1 MDIRLCVSYQLFMVG
16 IEVTQN
22 NGQIADMDARKHV
35 NTMDFPAD
43 PSMPIEDK
51 IAIVGIGCRFANR
64 TNGVYKFW
72 DTLVKGMDCTAPIAP
87 DRFDESFFLCPGE
100 KRPGKIYNVSGGYL
114 TEHPELFDRQ
124 FFKMTPDEANHMDP
138 QIRLLLEVVWETL
151 QDAGICAQSV
161 RGSNTGVYM
170 GVTATEYSVM
180 ISLPYDNINSYSNT
194 GTNSCMVSNRIS
206 YEYDFHGPS
215 LTVNT
220 ACSSSL
226 YGILLACDG
235 IRKGQCDMAV
245 AGGVNINLTPI
256 ASVGFCQGGVVS
268 HDGKSKTFDKSADGF
283 ARGEGVGVVVL
294 KSLQR
299 AIEDGDRIYSVIRGG
314 ALSNDG
320 RTSGI
325 ARPSYDAQVAL
336 LEKAY
341 DDAKVN
347 PADITVLEAHGT
359 GTKVGDTME
368 ANAIGEVMGSKRSP
382 DQHPLYVGSAKAN
395 YGHTEAAAGVAGVIK
410 LSLCLQHEQIPK
422 QVHFVSWKD
431 NVDNVN
437 LNIRVPTELTAW
449 PEGAKRLVGCSAFGF
464 GGANAHIVL
473 EGYEKAQVAQKDI
486 VAETSAI
493 LFLSAA
499 TKDALGSYLQDW
511 EKFLAEMIRDNEVL
525 YKNALYTAGVRS
537 THLEHRMCIITT
549 SPRDAKKQ
557 IQLKLNQDAKAIATV
572 TEGRARDGNL
582 SVHRLVFVY
591 SGMGSQWWGMAR
603 RLMIDDSGFR
613 KVIENIDKILIK
625 CGTKWSLTHMLT
637 AEEDQKKMEETD
649 IAQPC
654 LCAVQIGLT
663 EFFRSRGITPDAIV
677 GHSVGEVA
685 AAHAAG
691 YFTLEEAVHL
701 IYTRGC
707 QLKKTSGQGTMVA
720 ILHDVEEVEER
731 LKNSNYGN
739 EIDVAAINGPRQ
751 IVVSGNTE
759 ALDAF
764 TGQLRDE
771 GVRCIKLKVNN
782 AFHSFQ
788 QEKIRKPFLAKLKH
802 LNSTAGKHSARTTPK
817 VPLVSTV
824 TGKTLD
830 QNDVSSASYWWK
842 NIRSPVKFMG
852 AVEKLLRDGYDC
864 FLEIGPHPVLSSSIK
879 DTVRS
884 SSSNS
889 SVVVTGSLQR
899 PSDTNTH
906 ANDMLHLL
914 RSISRLHVEGYPIE
928 HMHLF
933 QDPPYEVV
941 SIPTYPWQHELCSGT
956 TQKAE
961 KLFLFPVK
969 CHPLLGKRLLVS
981 HLSDET
987 ALKIWRSE
995 YSQVSHPWLR
1005 DHKLQG
1011 TVIVPAATYVET
1023 MLAATREIYPDM
1035 NLITVK
1041 DLKFEKFIFAPDKQ
1055 PIEVSLESGMREA
1068 LFTLRS
1074 FNYTENTWNVN
1085 SLAVVDVTSEISNCI
1100 QPLQEV
1106 SKSVRLSEEALKK
1119 KYPLKVGQVEFYDE
1133 LCQRG
1138 FHLGEAFRG
1147 IDRVHFSH
1155 DYREAVVYVSV
1166 PEVILRDCQH
1176 FNFHPA
1182 LFDCIFQAFGG
1193 SELLR
1198 QTAIARERNTPL
1210 TFPFKV
1216 PHSVEKM
1223 QVMGKA
1229 PTKMIIHL
1237 HTSDVHGVTSGE
1249 AVVADAATKQVFARI
1264 HNMTFATVNNESV
1277 GKVQLW
1283 SREWCPI
1290 PGSSMEEESN
1300 GSTDSTSNINEV
1312 KTGVSGSV
1320 VIVKDKLGICAE
1332 LIQRLEAE
1340 KIIVFDPWNSDDL
1353 ERDFG
1358 ELLQTLTELNHVIM
1372 LSALDVHQFDS
1383 IDCIGKDQ
1391 FSDAQQAIGLLP
1403 VSLYRVLASLSSETK
1418 PKFWIITSGANSV
1431 VEDDLCHPLM
1441 APTSSLS
1448 LTIMQED
1455 PEFNLMTVDLPSS
1468 QDSTEAALWL
1478 SQFMKTPAIAE
1489 NNVALR
1495 RKNDRESSGTSIPF
1509 DVHGQRIE
1517 VHSMSNFTTPTK
1529 SSRCRINL
1537 SKTISKKRLVVEQT
1551 EKLPDDANDV
1561 EILVKVLAFCVQ
1573 QVEHDPVKCGYLF
1586 AGEITRSNERSE
1598 YGQGEIVIGS
1608 RTDEYLPTTISA
1620 RVSEV
1625 IPVPVNI
1632 TPVKAVNIVK
1642 EYFPCFLA
1650 LQNALKS
1657 TAKST
1662 VIVCIESEHDHVGIA
1677 ATKMALEKGTS
1688 VYVHSNSDKAI
1699 LERQGFLGE
1708 KHVIQVSDGNLDI
1721 HVNNL
1726 SADVLILSGEI
1737 HLDRR
1742 SFSALACKLR
1752 PFGTIIQVR
1761 GTTSGVMKMTQVP
1774 SNVNFV
1780 ACDSHF
1786 GQLSGLEDAISTL
1799 LNLFNI
1805 PNGGGVQ
1812 VQPACLSSPLSKL
1825 SQLPASLE
1833 NVTVFIDVDM
1843 IPASLNFE
1851 TTTFKANPDASYLV
1865 TGGSKGFGLALV
1877 EWLARCGA
1885 RHIYAL
1891 SRNSPT
1897 DETSRR
1903 YKVLHDIGVQITH
1916 LSADI
1921 GSPHDVE
1928 TALLTIKEDG
1938 DHQLE
1943 GIFHA
1948 ATKYS
1953 DAYLHNL
1960 TREIWDDVMMSKG
1973 YGALLL
1979 HQLTMKLNFPL
1990 KYFVLVSSIAEM
2002 IGNRGQGNYSA
2013 TNRFVSSLC
2022 MMRRN
2027 LGLPATALLPGVI
2040 NSEGFAAREGLVEM
2054 WMKLGLVSLSPSEI
2068 LEVLE
2073 GILSSDYTVIGIVG
2087 LFDGLQFS
2095 KAFHVMISSHFAHP
2109 DGAFSIL
2116 KSLVPPEANAQQGE
2130 RDLVRKIKRESPE
2143 EAKSLISTSLA
2154 AILSST
2160 LGYREEISQEAT
2172 LVSLGLDSHL
2182 SSDLSNAIYEQ
2193 FGVTM
2198 SAMAFLNDTLTFRAL
2213 TEATYTRIMSAEGNR
2228 EENAMIS
2235 PTQTLQDELWLDVD
2249 DNVDTPSSQ
2258 LICFP
2263 SVGEGPTMFAAWR
2276 RQLADR
2282 NIQMI
2287 TVQMPGWERREQ
2299 EKPLQ
2304 NLTDIVKKLADLIL
2318 PTLIRGRFAFFGHSI
2333 GGLIAFELAHYLK
2346 ENYNLSPA
2354 HLFVSSWFS
2363 PTLEYPRPDDLKQ
2376 NGHTYRKMQRIVNN
2390 HVDSSRPPTANGNSF
2405 KFSFFEPST
2414 FSAARRKN
2422 ALIPSIQAAIT
2433 MCKKY
2438 RHVHKDKLHCSLTV
2452 LGGKDDDF
2460 ISPNLLDDWR
2470 KEIHPS
2476 ARFQKILLPGKH
2488 MYILS
2493 ASKPVLKEIMA
2504 VMKKSENGSQNKQKR
2519 PLSRFWQQ

>member
-1 MDIRLCVSYQLFMVG
+1 
-16 IEVTQN
+16 
-22 NGQIADMDARKHV
+22 MDARKHM
-35 NTMDFPAD
+35 NSMNFPAD
-43 PSMPIEDK
+43 SSMPIEDK
-51 IAIVGIGCRFANR
+51 VAIVGIGCRFANR

-72 DTLVKGMDCTAPIAP
+72 DTLAKGVDCTTSLPP

-100 KRPGKIYNVSGGYL
+100 KRPGKMYNVCGGYL

-124 FFKMTPDEANHMDP
+124 FFKMSPDEANHMDP

-151 QDAGICAQSV
+151 QDAGISAQSV

-170 GVTATEYSVM
+170 GVTATEYAVM

-226 YGILLACDG
+226 YSILLACDG
-235 IRKGQCDMAV
+235 LRKGQCDMAV
-245 AGGVNINLTPI
+245 AGGVNINLIPT
-256 ASVGFCQGGVVS
+256 ASVGFCQSDVVS
-268 HDGKSKTFDKSADGF
+268 RDGKSKTFDKSADGF
-283 ARGEGVGVVVL
+283 ARGEGVGAVVL
-294 KSLQR
+294 KPLQR
-299 AIEDGDRIYSVIRGG
+299 AIEDGDRIYAVIRGG

-341 DDAKVN
+341 DDAMVN
-347 PADITVLEAHGT
+347 PCDVTLLEAHGT
-359 GTKVGDTME
+359 GTKVGDTIE
-368 ANAIGEVMGSKRSP
+368 ANAIGEVMGLKRSFY
-382 DQHPLYVGSAKAN
+382 QHPLYVGSAKTN

-410 LSLCLQHEQIPK
+410 LALCLQHEQIPK

-431 NVDNVN
+431 NVDYIN

-473 EGYEKAQVAQKDI
+473 EGHEKVQVAQKDR
-486 VAETSAI
+486 VAEATAI

-499 TKDALGSYLQDW
+499 SKDALRSYLRDW
-511 EKFLAEMIRDNEVL
+511 ENFLTEVIRDDEVL
-525 YKNALYTAGVRS
+525 YKNALYTAGARS
-537 THLEHRMCIITT
+537 THLEHRMCIIAT
-549 SPRDAKKQ
+549 SPRDAKEQ
-557 IQLKLNQDAKAIATV
+557 IQLKLNQDAKAIDTV
-572 TEGRARDGNL
+572 TEGRARDGNM

-603 RLMIDDSGFR
+603 RLMTDDSGFR
-613 KVIENIDKILIK
+613 KVIENIDKILTK
-625 CGTKWSLTHMLT
+625 CGTKWSLTYMLT
-637 AEEDQKKMEETD
+637 VEEDQSKMEATD

-691 YFTLEEAVHL
+691 YLTLEEAVHL

-720 ILHDVEEVEER
+720 ILHDVEEIEER
-731 LKNSNYGN
+731 LKSSNYGH
-739 EIDVAAINGPRQ
+739 EIDVAAINGRRQ

-759 ALDAF
+759 AIDAF
-764 TGQLRDE
+764 TGYLREE

-788 QEKIRKPFLAKLKH
+788 QEKIRRSFLAKVKL
-802 LNSTAGKHSARTTPK
+802 LNSAAGKHSARTSPK
-817 VPLVSTV
+817 ALFVSSV
-824 TGKTLD
+824 TNKYLD
-830 QNDVSSASYWWK
+830 QNDVSNASYWWM
-842 NIRSPVKFMG
+842 NIRSPVRFMG
-852 AVEKLLRDGYDC
+852 AIEKLLQDGFNC

-884 SSSNS
+884 STSNS
-889 SVVVTGSLQR
+889 NVVVSGTLQR
-899 PSDTNTH
+899 PADTNTR

-933 QDPPYEVV
+933 QDPPYEVI
-941 SIPTYPWQHELCSGT
+941 SLPTYPWQHELCSGT

-961 KLFLFPVK
+961 KVFLFPVK

-987 ALKIWRSE
+987 APKIWRSE
-995 YSQVSHPWLR
+995 YSQASQPWLR

-1011 TVIVPAATYVET
+1011 IVIVPAAAYVET

-1055 PIEVSLESGMREA
+1055 PIEVSLETGMREA
-1068 LFTLRS
+1068 FFTLRS
-1074 FNYTENTWNVN
+1074 FNYTDKTWTVN
-1085 SLAVVDVTSEISNCI
+1085 SLAVVDVSSEISNSI
-1100 QPLQEV
+1100 QHLQEV
-1106 SKSVRLSEEALKK
+1106 CKIVRLSVEAINK
-1119 KYPLKVGQVEFYDE
+1119 KYLLKVGHVEFYDE

-1147 IDRVHFSH
+1147 IDSVHFSQ

-1166 PEVILRDCQH
+1166 PEVIFRDCQH
-1176 FNFHPA
+1176 FSFHPA

-1198 QTAIARERNTPL
+1198 QTAIARQRNTL
-1210 TFPFKV
+1210 SNFQFQV

-1237 HTSDVHGVTSGE
+1237 HTFDVDGVTYGE
-1249 AVVADAATKQVFARI
+1249 AVLADAATKQVFARV
-1264 HNMTFATVNNESV
+1264 HNMTFAKVNSESV
-1277 GKVQLW
+1277 GEAQLW
-1283 SREWCPI
+1283 SRKWCPI
-1290 PGSSMEEESN
+1290 PGSSMEESK
-1300 GSTDSTSNINEV
+1300 GFTHSTSNINEV
-1312 KTGVSGSV
+1312 KIGVCGSV
-1320 VIVKDKLGICAE
+1320 VIVKDKLGICTE
-1332 LIQRLEAE
+1332 LIKRLEAE
-1340 KIIVFDPWNSDDL
+1340 KITVFDPWNSADL

-1383 IDCIGKDQ
+1383 IDGIDKDQ
-1391 FSDAQQAIGLLP
+1391 FSDAQQVVGLIP
-1403 VSLYRVLASLSSETK
+1403 VSLYRVLSSQSPGTK
-1418 PKFWIITSGANSV
+1418 PRFWIITRGAHSV

-1455 PEFNLMTVDLPSS
+1455 PEFSLMTVDLPSS
-1468 QDSTEAALWL
+1468 QNCTEAALWL
-1478 SQFMKTPAIAE
+1478 SHFMKTPTVAE

-1495 RKNDRESSGTSIPF
+1495 RKNDCESTGTWIPF
-1509 DVHGQRIE
+1509 DVHAQRIE
-1517 VHSMSNFTTPTK
+1517 VQSMSNFTTPTK

-1537 SKTISKKRLVVEQT
+1537 SKTLSKKRLFVEQT
-1551 EKLPDDANDV
+1551 ERPPDDTNDG
-1561 EILVKVLAFCVQ
+1561 EILVKVLAFCAQ
-1573 QVEHDPVKCGYLF
+1573 QVEHESMKCGYLF

-1598 YGQGEIVIGS
+1598 YGLGKIVIGF

-1620 RVSEV
+1620 RASQV
-1625 IPVPVNI
+1625 IPVPVNT
-1632 TPVKAVNIVK
+1632 TPINAVSIVK
-1642 EYFPCFLA
+1642 EYLPCFLA

-1657 TAKST
+1657 TAKGT
-1662 VIVCIESEHDHVGIA
+1662 VIVCFESEHDHVGIA

-1688 VYVHSNSDKAI
+1688 VFVHSSSDKAI
-1699 LERQGFLGE
+1699 LEQQGFLRG
-1708 KHVIQVSDGNLDI
+1708 KHFVQVSDGNLDV

-1726 SADVLILSGEI
+1726 SADVLVLSGKI

-1742 SFSALACKLR
+1742 SLSALAGKLR
-1752 PFGTIIQVR
+1752 PFGTIIQFR
-1761 GTTSGVMKMTQVP
+1761 CTTSGTMKMTQIP

-1780 ACDSHF
+1780 PCDIHV
-1786 GQLSGLEDAISTL
+1786 GQLSGLEDEISAL
-1799 LNLFNI
+1799 LSLFN
-1805 PNGGGVQ
+1805 NGGEVQ
-1812 VQPACLSSPLSKL
+1812 VQPACISSPLSKL
-1825 SQLPASLE
+1825 SQLSASLE
-1833 NVTVFIDVDM
+1833 NVTVSIDVDT

-1877 EWLARCGA
+1877 EWLAHCGA
-1885 RHIYAL
+1885 RRVYAL
-1891 SRNSPT
+1891 SRNSPS

-1903 YKVLHDIGVQITH
+1903 YKLLQDIGVQITH

-1928 TALLTIKEDG
+1928 TALLAIKEDR

-1979 HQLTMKLNFPL
+1979 HQLTTKLNFPL
-1990 KYFVLVSSIAEM
+1990 KYFVMVSSVAEM
-2002 IGNRGQGNYSA
+2002 LGNRGQGNYSA
-2013 TNRFVSSLC
+2013 TNRFLSSLC
-2022 MMRRN
+2022 TMRRN
-2027 LGLPATALLPGVI
+2027 RGLPATALLPGVI
-2040 NSEGFAAREGLVEM
+2040 SSEGFAAREGLVEM
-2054 WMKLGLVSLSPSEI
+2054 WMKLGFASVSPSEI
-2068 LEVLE
+2068 LHALE
-2073 GILSSDYTVIGIVG
+2073 GILSSDYTVIGVVG
-2087 LFDGLQFS
+2087 FLDGLQFS
-2095 KAFHVMISSHFAHP
+2095 KAFHVMVSCHFSHP
-2109 DGAFSIL
+2109 DGAFSVL
-2116 KSLVPPEANAQQGE
+2116 KSLIPPEANAQLGE
-2130 RDLVRKIKRESPE
+2130 RDLVRQIKRESRE

-2154 AILSST
+2154 AILSNT
-2160 LGYREEISQEAT
+2160 LGYSGEISQEAT

-2193 FGVTM
+2193 FGVTL
-2198 SAMAFLNDTLTFRAL
+2198 SAMSFLNDTLTFRAL
-2213 TEATYTRIMSAEGNR
+2213 TEATYTRIMSAEGNG

-2249 DNVDTPSSQ
+2249 GSLATPSAQ

-2263 SVGEGPTMFAAWR
+2263 SVGEGPTMFAKWK
-2276 RQLADR
+2276 RQLDDR

-2304 NLTDIVKKLADLIL
+2304 NFTDIVTKLADLIL
-2318 PTLIRGRFAFFGHSI
+2318 PTLIRGHFVFFGHSI

-2346 ENYNLSPA
+2346 ENYNISPA
-2354 HLFVSSWFS
+2354 HLFISSWFS
-2363 PTLEYPRPDDLKQ
+2363 PTLEYPRPEDLKE
-2376 NGHTYRKMQRIVNN
+2376 NGHTYRTMQRIVNS
-2390 HVDSSRPPTANGNSF
+2390 HVDSSRPQTANGNSF

-2414 FSAARRKN
+2414 FSTARRKN
-2422 ALIPSIQAAIT
+2422 ALIPSIQAAIV

-2460 ISPNLLDDWR
+2460 ISPNLLDNWK

-2488 MYILS
+2488 MYILF

-2504 VMKKSENGSQNKQKR
+2504 VMEKSENGSQNKQKR